1 MRLIFLDESGAN
13 LSLCRE
19 YARSFDGERIKHGC
33 PHPRGNKF
41 NILSAID
48 LSGVKASM
56 YGKWSVDGDIF
67 LTFIEKQLCP
77 KLKQGDIVVLDNI
90 NFHYMEKVKIAIES
104 KDAKLIYLPAYSP
117 DFSPIEN
124 MWSKVKAILRK
135 YAPRIERQFNKAIKI
150 AFKSISNSD
159 IAGWFK
165 HCGYRV

>member
-19 YARSFDGERIKHGC
+19 YARSFDGERIKYGR
-33 PHPRGNKF
+33 PYRRGNKF
-41 NILSAID
+41 SILSAIS
-48 LSGVKASM
+48 LAGIKASM
-56 YGKWSVDGDIF
+56 YGKWSVDGNIF
-67 LTFIEKQLCP
+67 LTFIDKQLCP

-90 NFHYMEKVKIAIES
+90 NFHYMEKVKFAIES
-104 KDAKLIYLPAYSP
+104 KGAKLMYLPAYSP

-135 YAPRIERQFNKAIKI
+135 YAPRTPRQFNKAIKI
-150 AFKSISNSD
+150 AFESISNSD

-165 HCGYRV
+165 HCGYRI